1 MRIALCFV
9 LSALAFLGAGA
20 SWADPP
26 AAPAPAGSVATQAP
40 PAPVAPPA
48 GSRSGAQQPVSLSLS
63 EALKRALEANPAVAQ
78 ARLEVAAQT
87 SQKKAVL
94 ASILPHV
101 SIAASGTHNSLESSF
116 GSGNERRTILP
127 RDDWSS
133 RLTLTQPIYAGQRE
147 RKAYDQAKIGI
158 ENARQT
164 TLGAEDALLLNVVAD
179 YFAVLEGEELI
190 DVEQKNLA
198 LAEQR
203 RKQATDLYE
212 AGETTQVERLRAE
225 TDVKSSQRQLAAARQ
240 RREVAVGR
248 LRLDLALEGP
258 IAVSDPGTTFPAL
271 PPSEALTAEAES
283 SRPELAQAANDLEI
297 ARLEVG
303 KQRGFWLPVVTAEG
317 GWLKQRSTFPSD
329 SYGYFKLN
337 FSVPLFDAGEI
348 SNKVA
353 AAKERLHQAEL
364 RVQQLKQQ
372 VREEVHQA
380 FSDLE
385 TARANLALAQ
395 EQLAAAEAEYAQA
408 SELKRAEEITA
419 LESEAAEAALA
430 DARRAVATSR
440 LDARLAELRVWSA
453 AGRLKQAVL
462 PEEVR

>member
-1 MRIALCFV
+1 L
-9 LSALAFLGAGA
+9 LSAGA

-26 AAPAPAGSVATQAP
+26 AAPAPAAPVAAQAP
-40 PAPVAPPA
+40 PAPTSPPG
-48 GSRSGAQQPVSLSLS
+48 GSAAQPVSLSLS

-94 ASILPHV
+94 SSILPHV
-101 SIAASGTHNSLESSF
+101 SVAASGTRNSLESSF
-116 GSGNERRTILP
+116 GSGDEKRVILP
-127 RDDWSS
+127 RDDWNS

-158 ENARQT
+158 ENARQS
-164 TLGAEDALLLNVVAD
+164 TLSAEDALLLNVVAD

-190 DVEQKNLA
+190 EVEQKNLA

-258 IAVSDPGTTFPAL
+258 IAVSDPGEPGTTFPAL
-271 PPSEALTAEAES
+271 PPSAALTAQAET

-348 SNKVA
+348 SNRVA

-364 RVQQLKQQ
+364 RVTQLKQQ

-385 TARANLALAQ
+385 TARANLALAA
-395 EQLAAAEAEYAQA
+395 EQLTAAEAEYAQA
-408 SELKRAEEITA
+408 SELKRAQEITA